1 MQEPFPLSATMRQLA
16 EGGHINPR
24 QKTPDAGTQSSSN
37 VEMPSGKE
45 GTNTPVCLP
54 LLSESK
60 RLLWVYS
67 NQIVLPA
74 DLVAEL
80 DKAFDRFPYLTRKQN
95 AALAQRCSLH
105 PDQVKVWFMAQR
117 LQYGISWDV
126 EDICDVRNKFRS
138 SAKDAEENR
147 EVQNKLDE
155 EVQEDKRKEKSQK
168 DKGGESGEEKGR
180 GEKRPKEG
188 RMMAQKVRANEQL
201 ERKSKQE
208 QPVKKEKRSATEKDK
223 PSTPKKQKRGAE
235 PDKNKKMRVTQD
247 DSEGAAT
254 VEMKTDESEKEVK
267 ASIKSEEAALN
278 KRKEKVKKE
287 QMFNQTETVNENPSS
302 FHKPSTQ
309 TLTTTLLT
317 ENQTD
322 PRHGADTPSTFSL
335 LTPVSDSCE
344 GKPVALAGPQE
355 DLHTEAANLVATD
368 VGKQKEL
375 TTVDSSPVAADDPPS
390 PIKQDADGHAAPT
403 GNRSKTRAQL
413 AIMKKAFL
421 HCQYPNSEQYSWL
434 SEITKTPR
442 HILVQWYGD
451 MRYSLKR
458 AKPRWMT
465 KEQFEQALSNIKHRQ
480 YLRMLRRS
488 TERTNTAYATWM
500 MMVKEERKCNKKES
514 EEAAELK
521 TESTVDT

>member
-1 MQEPFPLSATMRQLA
+1 MRQLA
-16 EGGHINPR
+16 EGGHISPR

-37 VEMPSGKE
+37 VEMPCGKE

-60 RLLWVYS
+60 RLLWVHS

-95 AALAQRCSLH
+95 ALLAQRCSLH

-126 EDICDVRNKFRS
+126 KDICDVRNKFRS
-138 SAKDAEENR
+138 SAKDAEENG
-147 EVQNKLDE
+147 EVQNKMDE
-155 EVQEDKRKEKSQK
+155 EVQEDKRKEKNQK
-168 DKGGESGEEKGR
+168 EKGGESGEEKGR

-188 RMMAQKVRANEQL
+188 RMIARNVRANEQL
-201 ERKSKQE
+201 ERKTKQE
-208 QPVKKEKRSATEKDK
+208 QPMKKEKPRETEKDK
-223 PSTPKKQKRGAE
+223 PSTPKKRKRGAE
-235 PDKNKKMRVTQD
+235 PVKDKKMWVTQD
-247 DSEGAAT
+247 DGEGAAT
-254 VEMKTDESEKEVK
+254 VEVKTDESEKEGQ
-267 ASIKSEEAALN
+267 ASIESEEAALN

-287 QMFNQTETVNENPSS
+287 QMFNQTETVNANPTC

-309 TLTTTLLT
+309 TLTTILLT

-322 PRHGADTPSTFSL
+322 PQHAADTPSTFSVM
-335 LTPVSDSCE
+335 TPVNDSCD
-344 GKPVALAGPQE
+344 GKPEALAGPQE
-355 DLHTEAANLVATD
+355 DLHTEAANLYIVVTD

-375 TTVDSSPVAADDPPS
+375 TTVDSSLIAADDPPTL
-390 PIKQDADGHAAPT
+390 IKPDADRHAAPT
-403 GNRSKTRAQL
+403 GTRSKTRAQL
-413 AIMKKAFL
+413 AMMKMAFL

-434 SEITKTPR
+434 TGVTKIPR
-442 HILVQWYGD
+442 HVLVQWYGD

-465 KEQFEQALSNIKHRQ
+465 KEQYDQALSNIRHHQ
-480 YLRMLRRS
+480 YLSMLRKS
-488 TERTNTAYATWM
+488 TDRANNAYAAWM
-500 MMVKEERKCNKKES
+500 TMIKEGKGCNGKES
-514 EEAAELK
+514 EEASALK